1 LVETSVAMAAATTI
15 GHMMVPKEGVTD
27 IGECLGDEN
36 WEQYFDVVLVERD
49 AWHQLDRGGVLEELQ
64 RIADGI
70 LSEHEEAWFKAP
82 DRLAAVCREARNR
95 VPGEAST
102 LLAEVIELAR
112 IAASR
117 GSVVIFAS

>member
-1 LVETSVAMAAATTI
+1 MEPCVVTQAIGTV

-27 IGECLGDEN
+27 IGQCLGHEN
-36 WEQYFDVVLVERD
+36 WEKYFDVVPVERG
-49 AWHQLDRGGVLEELQ
+49 AWHQLDCAGVLEELQ

-82 DRLAAVCREARNR
+82 DRLAAVCREAQTR
-95 VPGEAST
+95 VPGEASM
-102 LLAEVIELAR
+102 LLAEIIELAR
-112 IAASR
+112 IAGSR

>member
-1 LVETSVAMAAATTI
+1 MEPCVVTETMGTV
-15 GHMMVPKEGVTD
+15 GHMIVPKDGATD
-27 IGECLGDEN
+27 IGRCLGDEN
-36 WEQYFDVVLVERD
+36 WEKYFDVVPVERE
-49 AWHQLDRGGVLEELQ
+49 AWHQLDRAGVLEELQ

-70 LSEHEEAWFKAP
+70 LSEHEEAWFKTP

-112 IAASR
+112 IAGSR